1 MALSRFFVVIASYN
15 NALWYE
21 SNLESLI
28 RQDYPHWRAVYI
40 DDAST
45 DDTADLVERFV
56 AAAGVGE
63 RFRLVRN
70 EARRFPLAN
79 QYDAIS
85 GCSGDEVVVILDGDD
100 RLANDKVLSFLNRIY
115 QDPDVWLT
123 YGSYVNAS
131 DGQRGQFCAQLPLTV
146 IEHNRYRHYPWVS
159 SHLRSFY
166 GWLFQKIRVAD
177 LQQNGEFF
185 KCAGDLAMSYP
196 MLEIAGTHSRHVSD
210 VLYVYNDVTP
220 FNEYKLDFAMLRDT
234 TFYIRGLP
242 PYHPHSGGGSAGH
255 PNK

>member
-1 MALSRFFVVIASYN
+1 MAPSRFFVVIASYN
-15 NALWYE
+15 NAPCCE

-40 DDAST
+40 DDASS

-56 AAAGVGE
+56 TSAGVGE
-63 RFRLVRN
+63 RFTLVTN

-79 QYDAIS
+79 QYDVIS
-85 GCSGDEVVVILDGDD
+85 RCAGDEVVVILDGDD
-100 RLANDKVLSFLNRIY
+100 RLANDQVLSFLNRIY

-131 DGQRGQFCAQLPLTV
+131 DGQRGHFCAQLPLTV
-146 IEHNRYRHYPWVS
+146 IEHNRYRHHPWVS

-166 GWLFQKIRVAD
+166 GWLFHKIRVAD

-185 KCAGDLAMSYP
+185 KCAGDLAISYP
-196 MLEIAGTHSRHVSD
+196 MLEIAGTHSRYIRD
-210 VLYVYNDVTP
+210 ILYVYNDVTP
-220 FNEYKLDFAMLRDT
+220 LNEYKVDFAMLRAT

-242 PYHPHSGGGSAGH
+242 PYDCESGGAA
-255 PNK
+255 K